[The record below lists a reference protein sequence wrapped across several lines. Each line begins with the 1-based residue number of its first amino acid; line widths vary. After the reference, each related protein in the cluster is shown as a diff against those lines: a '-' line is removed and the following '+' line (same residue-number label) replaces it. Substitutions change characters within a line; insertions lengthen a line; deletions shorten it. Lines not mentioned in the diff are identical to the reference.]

1 MIPWRRGCPS
11 PAVLSRE
18 FSLHGEGRGSLRI
31 VRHVDAC
38 PSCQREWAALTG
50 LRALSRELP
59 AIQAPVRQQEEVRT
73 ALLLRSSPA
82 DRPPTVRAAWL
93 LVPIVATAAAVVL
106 IPRARK
112 TNRSNGPT
120 TAAHQPTTPASIHR
134 GKIHADDG
142 AAFIADRGQPD
153 ELVRLRNGGLMIE
166 VEPLGPGERFRV
178 QTDDAEIE
186 VHGTTFRVVARGG
199 QLTRVDVWRGRV
211 VVRVPGRP
219 GVELE
224 TGGRWEPPPIEP
236 PQARPRRARSAD
248 GGPAALAR
256 QARSGSSSATAEA
269 AFGDGWRA
277 LRVQD
282 FAEAEAAFQRAI
294 DAAGDEPL
302 AEDASFWKAACQA
315 RMRDQSAARESLA
328 AFIARF
334 PRSPR
339 VGEASAMLGWILL
352 EQRDLEGASRRF
364 AAAASD
370 RVGTVRES
378 ARLGLDAV
386 DRNRGEWRDGP

>member
-1 MIPWRRGCPS
+1 MIPWLRGCPS

-18 FSLHGEGRGSLRI
+18 FSLQSEGRGSVRILRHI
-31 VRHVDAC
+31 DAC
-38 PSCQREWAALTG
+38 SSCQREWAALTG

-59 AIQAPVRQQEEVRT
+59 AIEAPVRQQEEIRT

-82 DRPPTVRAAWL
+82 DQPRTVRAAWL

-106 IPRARK
+106 VPWARK
-112 TNRSNGPT
+112 TTRSTKPT
-120 TAAHQPTTPASIHR
+120 TAAQHPTAPASIHR
-134 GKIHADDG
+134 GRIHADDG
-142 AAFIADRGQPD
+142 AAFIVDRGQPD
-153 ELVRLRNGGLMIE
+153 ELVRLGNGGLMIE
-166 VEPLGPGERFRV
+166 VDPLRPGERFRV

-186 VHGTTFRVVARGG
+186 VHGTIFRVVARGG
-199 QLTRVDVWRGRV
+199 QLARVDVWRGRV
-211 VVRVPGRP
+211 VVTVPGKAP
-219 GVELE
+219 VELE
-224 TGGRWEPPPIEP
+224 TGGRWEPPSIEP
-236 PQARPRRARSAD
+236 PQAHLRRTRIAD
-248 GGPAALAR
+248 GSSALAR
-256 QARSGSSSATAEA
+256 QSRSGSSPIAEA

-315 RMRDQSAARESLA
+315 RMRDESAARVSLA
-328 AFIARF
+328 GFIDRF

-352 EQRDLEGASRRF
+352 EQHDLEGAARRF

-370 RVGTVRES
+370 RVSTVRES
-378 ARLGLDAV
+378 ARLGLEAV
-386 DRNRGEWRDGP
+386 DRKRNERRDGP